1 MNQILIL
8 LLIILLLCLFS
19 NKETFKLKKK
29 RGYVKF
35 SVPELTDDE
44 TADLIGGLQSVEL
57 KHVKILNMIIKKMIK
72 IVLNVNIYKYYLYN
86 LYIDNVYVDCTII

>member
-8 LLIILLLCLFS
+8 LSIILLLCLFS

-29 RGYVKF
+29 RGDVKF

-44 TADLIGGLQSVEL
+44 TADLIGGLQSIGAQACE
-57 KHVKILNMIIKKMIK
+57 NS
-72 IVLNVNIYKYYLYN
+72 KY
-86 LYIDNVYVDCTII
+86 DNKRGDKNRPKC